1 MFRNI
6 INEYEEKKSYFFKI
20 PNTKEVIQ
28 EHLKVLF
35 PTVSG
40 SFQGKSKEMDD
51 LLIETGKSIDPYIL
65 KNQRTPSTKNYIIT
79 MIASN
84 SFIFEKVLE
93 KLNIKDGKNPK
104 AKQWEEIIVKRGN
117 YELATGYNYQA
128 NYIGMKVAMA
138 IRKAT
143 DNYTDEFKMPSSISL
158 NPAWSKLLFKTEK
171 VDDESKT
178 DIILGENK
186 ISLKKKGGSQIFSG
200 LKGESYA
207 TLTYALNQFIEK
219 NEESLIKKIDNL
231 ALKFENSNNFKKY
244 NNFSAYLLTTFNWSN
259 NVTKLIEMNRE
270 SFRQDIGNKASIILK
285 SMATDYYKI
294 LKREN
299 PSLTSEEFKKLFIDN
314 IQKIWYDNLDDMS
327 ILEKIA
333 SNTESATDDEIFHV
347 EEILTSI
354 RRNYKGDSVRGKKK
368 INIDSLDLIK
378 KKISLDYGSKYDQ
391 YKKYLEAKKQ
401 FNMSTKILNSVFADN
416 PEVKLHMIYEGITG
430 DFKFNRGIGSAN
442 SLCSFNA
449 DNGEISYNRVDMA
462 FVESIKDKFDITYSF
477 KSNEDK
483 IHDNSKA
490 ALRAYY
496 FSSTESDLLNF
507 HMINENFVRYLRDK
521 YQSLSRALMKIIL
534 KRIRKIFKKATN
546 KIKMLNK
553 LFKTEIKRDSVSIK
567 ESYL

>member
-6 INEYEEKKSYFFKI
+6 INEYEEKKAYFFKI
-20 PNTKEVIQ
+20 PNTKEMIH

-35 PTVSG
+35 PTVTDG
-40 SFQGKSKEMDD
+40 FQGKSQEMDN
-51 LLIETGKSIDPYIL
+51 LLIEAGKSIKPDIL
-65 KNQRTPSTKNYIIT
+65 KDQKTPSTKNYMMV

-104 AKQWEEIIVKRGN
+104 AKEWEEIIVKRGN
-117 YELATGYNYQA
+117 YELATDYNYQA
-128 NYIGMKVAMA
+128 NYIGMKIAMA

-143 DNYTDEFKMPSSISL
+143 NNYTDKFEMLSSASL

-171 VDDESKT
+171 TDDQPKT

-186 ISLKKKGGSQIFSG
+186 ISLKKKGSSQIFSG

-207 TLTYALNQFIEK
+207 TLSYALNQFIEK
-219 NEESLIKKIDNL
+219 NEESLLKKIDKL
-231 ALKFENSNNFKKY
+231 ALRFENDDRFKKY
-244 NNFSAYLLTTFNWSN
+244 NNFSAYLLTTFDWSQK
-259 NVTKLIEMNRE
+259 VRDLVEMNKE

-299 PSLTSEEFKKLFIDN
+299 PDLKSEEFKKLFIDN

-333 SNTESATDDEIFHV
+333 SNTENATDDEIFHV

-354 RRNYKGDSVRGKKK
+354 QSNYKGDSVRGKEK
-368 INIDSLDLIK
+368 INADSLDLIK
-378 KKISLDYGSKYDQ
+378 KKIALDYGSKYDQ
-391 YKKYLEAKKQ
+391 YEKYIKAKKQ
-401 FNMSTKILNSVFADN
+401 FNMSTKILNDVFADN
-416 PEVKLHMIYEGITG
+416 PEVKLYMIYEGITG

-442 SLCSFNA
+442 RLCSFNA
-449 DNGEISYNRVDMA
+449 DNGEISYNQVDMA
-462 FVESIKDKFDITYSF
+462 FVESIKDKFDIVYSF
-477 KSNEDK
+477 KSTEDK
-483 IHDNSKA
+483 ISDNSRA

-496 FSSTESDLLNF
+496 FSSAESDLLSF
-507 HMINENFVRYLRDK
+507 HMINENFVRYLRDR
-521 YQSLSRALMKIIL
+521 YQSLSRALIKILL

>member
-6 INEYEEKKSYFFKI
+6 INEYEEKKAYFFKI

-35 PTVSG
+35 PTPSG

-51 LLIETGKSIDPYIL
+51 LLIETGKSIDPNIL
-65 KNQRTPSTKNYIIT
+65 KNQKTPSTKNYMMV

-84 SFIFEKVLE
+84 SFVFEKVLE
-93 KLNIKDGKNPK
+93 KLKIKDGKNPK
-104 AKQWEEIIVKRGN
+104 AKQWEEVIMKRGN

-143 DNYTDEFKMPSSISL
+143 GNYTDEFKMPSSVSL

-171 VDDESKT
+171 VDDEPKT

-186 ISLKKKGGSQIFSG
+186 ISLKKKGESQIFSG

-219 NEESLIKKIDNL
+219 NEESLLKKIDNL
-231 ALKFENSNNFKKY
+231 ALKFENNDRFKKY
-244 NNFSAYLLTTFNWSN
+244 NNFSAYLLTTFNWSQKVKN
-259 NVTKLIEMNRE
+259 LIEMNRK

-285 SMATDYYKI
+285 SIATDYYKI

-299 PSLTSEEFKKLFIDN
+299 PSLTSEEFRKLFIDN

-333 SNTESATDDEIFHV
+333 SNTENATDDEIFHV

-354 RRNYKGDSVRGKKK
+354 QRNYKGDSVRGKEK
-368 INIDSLDLIK
+368 INTDSLDLIK
-378 KKISLDYGSKYDQ
+378 KKIALDYDSKYDQ
-391 YKKYLEAKKQ
+391 YKKHFEAKKQ
-401 FNMSTKILNSVFADN
+401 FNISTKILNSVFADN

-442 SLCSFNA
+442 RLCSYDA
-449 DNGEISYNRVDMA
+449 DNGEISYNQVDMA
-462 FVESIKDKFDITYSF
+462 FVESIKDKFNIVYSF

-483 IHDNSKA
+483 IYDNSKA

-507 HMINENFVRYLRDK
+507 NMINENFVRYLRDK
-521 YQSLSRALMKIIL
+521 YQSLSRALIKILL
-534 KRIRKIFKKATN
+534 KQIRKIFKKATN

-553 LFKTEIKRDSVSIK
+553 LFKTEIKRDSISIQ
-567 ESYL
+567 ENYL

>member
-6 INEYEEKKSYFFKI
+6 INEYEEKKAYFFKI

-35 PTVSG
+35 PTVTDG
-40 SFQGKSKEMDD
+40 FKGKSQEMDD
-51 LLIETGKSIDPYIL
+51 LLIETGKSIKPDIL
-65 KNQRTPSTKNYIIT
+65 KDQKTPSTKNYMIV

-93 KLNIKDGKNPK
+93 KLKIKDGKNPK
-104 AKQWEEIIVKRGN
+104 AIEWEEVIVKRGN

-128 NYIGMKVAMA
+128 NYIGMKIAMA

-143 DNYTDEFKMPSSISL
+143 DNYTDEFKTLSSASL

-171 VDDESKT
+171 VDDEPKT
-178 DIILGENK
+178 DIILGNNK

-219 NEESLIKKIDNL
+219 NEESLIKKIDKL
-231 ALKFENSNNFKKY
+231 ALRFENDDRFKKY
-244 NNFSAYLLTTFNWSN
+244 NNFSAYLLTTFDWSQK
-259 NVTKLIEMNRE
+259 VKDLVEMNKE

-299 PSLTSEEFKKLFIDN
+299 PALTSEEFKKLFIDN

-333 SNTESATDDEIFHV
+333 SNTENATDDEIFHV
-347 EEILTSI
+347 EEILASI
-354 RRNYKGDSVRGKKK
+354 QRNYKGDSVRGKEK
-368 INIDSLDLIK
+368 INMDSLDLIK
-378 KKISLDYGSKYDQ
+378 KKIASDYSSKYDQ
-391 YKKYLEAKKQ
+391 YEKYIKAKKQ
-401 FNMSTKILNSVFADN
+401 FNMSTKILNDVFADN
-416 PEVKLHMIYEGITG
+416 PEVKLYMIYEGITG

-442 SLCSFNA
+442 SLCSFNT
-449 DNGEISYNRVDMA
+449 DNGEISYNQVDMA
-462 FVESIKDKFDITYSF
+462 FVESIKDKFDIVYSF
-477 KSNEDK
+477 KSTEDK
-483 IHDNSKA
+483 ISDNSRA

-496 FSSTESDLLNF
+496 FNSAESDLLSF
-507 HMINENFVRYLRDK
+507 HMINENFVRYLRDR
-521 YQSLSRALMKIIL
+521 YQSLSRALIKILL